1 MELSSELYIHDKYLL
16 SLSMYQ
22 DCAGDT
28 GWDRHNLYSLV
39 LGLGVHM
46 EREDGG
52 ESARQFL

>member
-1 MELSSELYIHDKYLL
+1 
-16 SLSMYQ
+16 MYQ
-22 DCAGDT
+22 DCAGDA
-28 GWDRHNLYSLV
+28 GWDRHNLYSLA